1 MKRFAVQMI
10 DNSISSDWWK
20 TIMEH
25 FTSVGDT
32 FEIRCWKE
40 ELSEI
45 AGASLY
51 GAATEDKNEVSIKG
65 IVTQE
70 LLEELLTDSPEDKE
84 IYNKMTR
91 YFTVNIKNDL
101 YDIWSGHYGTEMY
114 IEMAS
119 VKDIDFFEQVMDQY
133 SEMFS
138 IAML

>member
-10 DNSISSDWWK
+10 DNSISSGWWK

-25 FTSVGDT
+25 FTNVGDT

-40 ELSEI
+40 EVSEI
-45 AGASLY
+45 TRASLY
-51 GAATEDKNEVSIKG
+51 GAAIDDKNEVSIMG
-65 IVTQE
+65 IVTKE
-70 LLEELLTDSPEDKE
+70 LIEELLADNPADKE

-119 VKDIDFFEQVMDQY
+119 VKDIEFFEQVMDQY

>member
-25 FTSVGDT
+25 FTNVGDT

-40 ELSEI
+40 EVSEI
-45 AGASLY
+45 TRASLY
-51 GAATEDKNEVSIKG
+51 GAAIDDKNEVSIMG
-65 IVTQE
+65 IVTKE
-70 LLEELLTDSPEDKE
+70 LIEELLADNPADKE

-101 YDIWSGHYGTEMY
+101 YDIWSGHYGTEMH

-119 VKDIDFFEQVMDQY
+119 VKDIEFFEQVMDQY